1 MLVWI
6 LLAIAAFLLVYRPRE
21 HLVVA
26 PGEGT
31 PPAES
36 DPAWKSKV
44 DAQIPMDG
52 NPRDYFIALT
62 QFFATIYR
70 PARSANPTAE
80 IPAAR
85 VEEFLASQPATI
97 NKNALRQMIISG
109 FAVDRGS
116 AQGREE
122 KQLVTT
128 GALAGFKAKGG
139 SEFIEPKDGVLE
151 TWKRDE
157 ASYVPADPRLSTLS
171 EGIYAPLSESSIP
184 RREGQFPNI
193 SASWTGARP
202 YTLSQNVQ

>member
-6 LLAIAAFLLVYRPRE
+6 LLAIAILLLAWRPRE

-26 PGEGT
+26 PGLGT
-31 PPAES
+31 RPSMS
-36 DPAWKSKV
+36 DAAWRSKV
-44 DAQIPMDG
+44 EAQVPIG
-52 NPRDYFIALT
+52 KSVEDYMAVMQSFYDT
-62 QFFATIYR
+62 KYK
-70 PARSANPTAE
+70 PARTANSTAE
-80 IPAAR
+80 IPASE
-85 VEEFLASQPATI
+85 VEAFLATQPATLD
-97 NKNALRQMIISG
+97 KNVLRQIIISG

-116 AQGREE
+116 AEGREE

-157 ASYVPADPRLSTLS
+157 ESYVPADPRLSTLP
-171 EGIYAPLSESSIP
+171 EGIYAPLPPSSSP
-184 RREGQFPNI
+184 RREGTFPDT

-202 YTLSQNVQ
+202 YWIGQNVQ